1 MEVAKKQLE
10 LIFKQLNERVD
21 FINKERL
28 EEGGLRISRAE
39 VRLLGQMS
47 LLVNKKVSAIL
58 SLAQTADID
67 AQLDMDSVVK
77 KELTSILKKYGL
89 IYDEDSKL
97 IWIPPGAKF
106 EILFDLKNV
115 VVKSID
121 PESALVSKAVKAP
134 EKNKQ
139 LIREAIAS
147 GKFKTLIARIE
158 KNGGKLEF
166 FA

>member
-1 MEVAKKQLE
+1 MKVAKKQLE
-10 LIFKQLNERVD
+10 LIFKELNERVD

-28 EEGGLRISRAE
+28 VEGGLRVSKAE

-89 IYDEDSKL
+89 IYDED
-97 IWIPPGAKF
+97 
-106 EILFDLKNV
+106 
-115 VVKSID
+115 
-121 PESALVSKAVKAP
+121 
-134 EKNKQ
+134 
-139 LIREAIAS
+139 AS
-147 GKFKTLIARIE
+147 
-158 KNGGKLEF
+158 
-166 FA
+166 

>member
-1 MEVAKKQLE
+1 MEGAKKQLE
-10 LIFKQLNERVD
+10 LIFKELNEKVNSL
-21 FINKERL
+21 NKERL
-28 EEGGLRISRAE
+28 EEGSLRISRAE

-47 LLVNKKVSAIL
+47 LLVNEKVSAIL
-58 SLAQTADID
+58 SLAQTADMD

-77 KELTSILKKYGL
+77 KELTWILKKYGL

-97 IWIPPGAKF
+97 IWIPQGAKF
-106 EILFDLKNV
+106 EILFDLNNV

-121 PESALVSKAVKAP
+121 AESALVSKAVKAP

-147 GKFKTLIARIE
+147 GRFKTLVSRIE
-158 KNGGKLEF
+158 KNGGKLEL

>member
-10 LIFKQLNERVD
+10 LIFKELNERVD

-28 EEGGLRISRAE
+28 EEGGLRVSRAE
-39 VRLLGQMS
+39 VILLGQMS

-134 EKNKQ
+134 VKNKQ

>member
-1 MEVAKKQLE
+1 
-10 LIFKQLNERVD
+10 
-21 FINKERL
+21 
-28 EEGGLRISRAE
+28 
-39 VRLLGQMS
+39 
-47 LLVNKKVSAIL
+47 
-58 SLAQTADID
+58 
-67 AQLDMDSVVK
+67 MDSVVK

-89 IYDEDSKL
+89 IYDGDSKL

-147 GKFKTLIARIE
+147 GS
-158 KNGGKLEF
+158 
-166 FA
+166 

>member
-1 MEVAKKQLE
+1 M
-10 LIFKQLNERVD
+10 
-21 FINKERL
+21 
-28 EEGGLRISRAE
+28 
-39 VRLLGQMS
+39 RLLGQMS
-47 LLVNKKVSAIL
+47 LLVNKKVSTIL
-58 SLAQTADID
+58 SLAQTADRD

>member
-10 LIFKQLNERVD
+10 LIFKELNERVD

-28 EEGGLRISRAE
+28 EEGGLRVSRAE
-39 VRLLGQMS
+39 VILLGQMS

-106 EILFDLKNV
+106 EILFDLKKV

-134 EKNKQ
+134 VKNKQ

>member
-1 MEVAKKQLE
+1 MKVAKKQLE
-10 LIFKQLNERVD
+10 LIFKELNERVD

-28 EEGGLRISRAE
+28 VEGGLRVSKAE